1 MQRLRHEVSLSWSA
15 IRGYP
20 LLAVLFTLLFLAVL
34 VMGVLVGGL
43 QQFAVVAV
51 VAALGSWAV
60 LRLRVARG
68 RHGASRAG
76 RRRAALITVAAV
88 GVLTLALAQ
97 LVPFGRAHSNPPV
110 TGEPEW
116 ATPETRE
123 LMEQA
128 CFQCH
133 SNLVE
138 YPWYSDI
145 APMSWAVQS
154 HINGGRSEVNY
165 SEFATDPGNADETI
179 EVLQDGSMPPA
190 YFTRF
195 GRNPEAILS
204 DAELKQLIAGLQA
217 TPGLAGEDK
226 SEYGADED

>member
-1 MQRLRHEVSLSWSA
+1 MSDPILVLDNVSKTFRRSGGSPVKAVSNVSLSVG
-15 IRGYP
+15 RGETVALVGESGSGKSTLGRIALG
-20 LLAVLFTLLFLAVL
+20 LLAPDSGRVVLE
-34 VMGVLVGGL
+34 G
-43 QQFAVVAV
+43 Q
-51 VAALGSWAV
+51 ALGELSPEAF
-60 LRLRVARG
+60 RRARVAMQPIFQD
-68 RHGASRAG
+68 ASSSLNP
-76 RRRAALITVAAV
+76 RRSA
-88 GVLTLALAQ
+88 
-97 LVPFGRAHSNPPV
+97 
-110 TGEPEW
+110 
-116 ATPETRE
+116 RE

>member
-1 MQRLRHEVSLSWSA
+1 M
-15 IRGYP
+15 
-20 LLAVLFTLLFLAVL
+20 
-34 VMGVLVGGL
+34 
-43 QQFAVVAV
+43 
-51 VAALGSWAV
+51 
-60 LRLRVARG
+60 
-68 RHGASRAG
+68 
-76 RRRAALITVAAV
+76 
-88 GVLTLALAQ
+88 LTLALAQ
-97 LVPFGRAHSNPPV
+97 LVPYGRAHSNPPV

-154 HINGGRSEVNY
+154 HSNGGRSEVNY

>member
-1 MQRLRHEVSLSWSA
+1 
-15 IRGYP
+15 
-20 LLAVLFTLLFLAVL
+20 
-34 VMGVLVGGL
+34 
-43 QQFAVVAV
+43 
-51 VAALGSWAV
+51 
-60 LRLRVARG
+60 
-68 RHGASRAG
+68 
-76 RRRAALITVAAV
+76 
-88 GVLTLALAQ
+88 
-97 LVPFGRAHSNPPV
+97 
-110 TGEPEW
+110 
-116 ATPETRE
+116 
-123 LMEQA
+123 MEQA

>member
-1 MQRLRHEVSLSWSA
+1 MGRLRHELSFSWSA
-15 IRGYP
+15 VRAYP
-20 LLAVLFTLLFLAVL
+20 LLSLLFALLFVAVL
-34 VMGVLVGGL
+34 VIGVLVGGL

-60 LRLRVARG
+60 LRVRVAR
-68 RHGASRAG
+68 RRNGASRSG
-76 RRRAALITVAAV
+76 QRRAALITVAAV

-97 LVPFGRAHSNPPV
+97 LVPYGRAHSNPPV
-110 TGEPEW
+110 TGEPAW

-145 APMSWAVQS
+145 APMSWTVQS

-190 YFTRF
+190 YFTHF
-195 GRNPEAILS
+195 GLNPEAILS
-204 DAELKQLIAGLQA
+204 DAELARLIAGLQA
-217 TPGLAGEDK
+217 TPGLEGER
-226 SEYGADED
+226 GADEG

>member
-1 MQRLRHEVSLSWSA
+1 MSWSA

-20 LLAVLFTLLFLAVL
+20 LLALLFALLFLAAL
-34 VMGVLVGGL
+34 VMGILVGGL

-51 VAALGSWAV
+51 VAAIGSWAV
-60 LRLRVARG
+60 LRVRVARG
-68 RHGASRAG
+68 RQSASRAG
-76 RRRAALITVAAV
+76 RRRAALVTVAAV

-97 LVPFGRAHSNPPV
+97 LVPYGRSHTNPPV
-110 TGEPEW
+110 TGEPAW
-116 ATPETRE
+116 ATAETRE

-165 SEFATDPGNADETI
+165 SEFTTDPGKADETI
-179 EVLQDGSMPPA
+179 EVLLDGSMPPA

-204 DAELKQLIAGLQA
+204 DAELARLIAGLQD
-217 TPGLAGEDK
+217 TPGLEGEGDD
-226 SEYGADED
+226 ERGADGG